1 MWTLT
6 EIRFSSHRKGTLG
19 RASCEFAYLATVG
32 GLNRY
37 IEMFNPGKNHLYVA
51 EGSFPGN
58 KECSQPRTPTKK
70 KYQSH
75 GFKFQTCW
83 TCYEGAPT
91 TSNWLFSPT
100 WNVLNPWG
108 TKMIN
113 GISQQVAPFLLWT
126 SILFCLRRA
135 PVQVTQDPMVW
146 PPTAFGFGNPNPSRS
161 LPSASAWRNCNFWG
175 DLKNFDWWNPP
186 FWGSFYQVW
195 SLNPDFKAARGCP
208 ELTPAQAAGE
218 TMFSRDLWGWP

>member
-91 TSNWLFSPT
+91 TSNWLLAQLEMSWTHGVPKWSMGSHNRWPLSFCEHPSYFACAGRLCKSRKTQWSDPRQPSGLET
-100 WNVLNPWG
+100 PIHPVLYRQLQHEE
-108 TKMIN
+108 TA
-113 GISQQVAPFLLWT
+113 ISGEIWKTLTGEIPHFGGR
-126 SILFCLRRA
+126 SIR
-135 PVQVTQDPMVW
+135 
-146 PPTAFGFGNPNPSRS
+146 
-161 LPSASAWRNCNFWG
+161 
-175 DLKNFDWWNPP
+175 FD
-186 FWGSFYQVW
+186 
-195 SLNPDFKAARGCP
+195 R
-208 ELTPAQAAGE
+208 
-218 TMFSRDLWGWP
+218 